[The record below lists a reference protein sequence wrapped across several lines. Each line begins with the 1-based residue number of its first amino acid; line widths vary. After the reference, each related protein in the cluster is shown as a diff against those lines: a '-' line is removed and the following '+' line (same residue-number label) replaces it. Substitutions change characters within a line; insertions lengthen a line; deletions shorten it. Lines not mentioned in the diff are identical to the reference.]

1 MDNVYNMSD
10 YRQNEN
16 NASDV
21 LMAALTAGIVEEQAM
36 DILLN
41 MFESGLVNI
50 STDEDGELLFEINPE
65 ASEAEWEA
73 AREEYCSSEAL

>member
-73 AREEYCSSEAL
+73 AREEYCSSEAI